1 MQAKSIT
8 FKPYNKYRIAVNI
21 NIMKIVSLILL
32 SLLGA
37 FLPTGNTSASGKT
50 QKSHYIQVKN
60 SRDLHAYFRYAADR
74 PIVVSGHRGG
84 MLDGFP
90 ENCIESFEK
99 TLSYMESF
107 FEIDP
112 RLTKDGV
119 IVLMHDETI
128 DRTTTGKG
136 KVSDYTYTELQQ
148 FHLVDRNGNVTAY
161 KIPTLKEC
169 IEWSKG
175 KTILNLDIKDVPLE
189 VMADFIEREKPAN
202 VMYTVHNPK
211 QARYYLDRNPDA
223 MFSCW
228 CKSMEEFD
236 QYEKA
241 GIPWG
246 QVMAYV
252 GAKMRPEEQPLYDA
266 LHRNGVMC
274 MISVAP
280 THDKGKTEA
289 EKIVGYKTEI
299 ETHPDVIETDYPY
312 LFRGLDLTK

>member
-1 MQAKSIT
+1 MLS
-8 FKPYNKYRIAVNI
+8 F
-21 NIMKIVSLILL
+21 ILVL
-32 SLLGA
+32 LLGGFMPA
-37 FLPTGNTSASGKT
+37 GNLLASEKE
-50 QKSHYIQVKN
+50 QNPHYITVKN
-60 SRDLHAYFRYAADR
+60 SRDLQAYFRYAPDR
-74 PIVVSGHRGG
+74 PIVISGHRGG
-84 MLDGFP
+84 MLDGYP

-112 RLTKDGV
+112 RLTKDGI

-136 KVSDYTYTELQQ
+136 KVSDYTYAELQQ
-148 FHLVDRNGNVTAY
+148 FNLVDRNGNVTAF

-169 IEWSKG
+169 LEWSKG

-189 VMADFIEREKPAN
+189 VMADFIETEKPVN
-202 VMYTVHNPK
+202 VMYTVHNAS
-211 QARYYLDRNPDA
+211 QARYYLDRKPDA

-228 CKSMEEFD
+228 CKNREEFD
-236 QYEKA
+236 NYEKA
-241 GIPWG
+241 GIPWK

-252 GAKMRPEEQPLYDA
+252 GPKMKPEQQPLYDA

-280 THDKGKTEA
+280 THDRAKTET
-289 EKIVGYKTEI
+289 EKTAGYRSEI
-299 ETHPDVIETDYPY
+299 STRPDVIETDYPY
-312 LFRGLDLTK
+312 LFQGLDLTK

>member
-1 MQAKSIT
+1 M
-8 FKPYNKYRIAVNI
+8 
-21 NIMKIVSLILL
+21 MKLL
-32 SLLGA
+32 HLPLFFLGA
-37 FLPTGNTSASGKT
+37 FLLVINGWAADSSRTEP
-50 QKSHYIQVKN
+50 HYISIGN
-60 SRDLHAYFRYAADR
+60 SEQLHNYFRYSPDR
-74 PIVVSGHRGG
+74 PIVISGHRGG
-84 MLDGFP
+84 MLEGYP

-99 TLSYMESF
+99 TLSFMESF

-136 KVSDYTYTELQQ
+136 RVSDYTYAELQA
-148 FHLVDRNGNVTAY
+148 FNLKDRNGNVTPY

-169 IEWSKG
+169 IEWSRG

-189 VMADFIEREKPAN
+189 VMADFIEKVKPVN

-211 QARYYLDRNPDA
+211 QAKYYLDRDKQA

-228 CKSMEEFD
+228 CKNKEEFD
-236 QYEKA
+236 NYEKA
-241 GIPWG
+241 GIPWK

-252 GAKMRPEEQPLYDA
+252 GPKMKPEQQPLYDA

-280 THDKGKTEA
+280 THDRA
-289 EKIVGYKTEI
+289 ESETVKVGGYKMEI
-299 ETHPDVIETDYPY
+299 KTKPDVIETDYPY
-312 LFRGLDLTK
+312 LFKGLNLAK